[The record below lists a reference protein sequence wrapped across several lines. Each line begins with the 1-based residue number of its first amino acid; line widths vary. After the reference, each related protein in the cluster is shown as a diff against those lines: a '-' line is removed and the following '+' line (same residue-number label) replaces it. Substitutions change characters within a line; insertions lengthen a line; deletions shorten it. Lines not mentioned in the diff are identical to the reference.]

1 MKNSIK
7 RAQSQA
13 CLGFAER
20 KNFRPLAID
29 DRIRIKKDGNDYQP
43 VGKKGDKYR
52 RNENKIKIILQLT
65 RFILSLNFVFR
76 YSRSKKLK
84 ISWFFARLFVSLQL
98 K

>member
-29 DRIRIKKDGNDYQP
+29 DRIRIKKDGNDY
-43 VGKKGDKYR
+43 
-52 RNENKIKIILQLT
+52 
-65 RFILSLNFVFR
+65 
-76 YSRSKKLK
+76 
-84 ISWFFARLFVSLQL
+84 
-98 K
+98 